1 VVRLEYRPPNI
12 EGRGEVTIRD
22 LVKNALR
29 MRPDRIVVGEVRG
42 GEALDMMQAMNTGH
56 DGSISTVHS
65 NSPRDALSRI
75 ETMMLMAGVD
85 LGIRAIREQVASAM
99 NLIVHQTRMK
109 DGVRRITHITEVVG
123 MEGDI
128 ITLQDLFLFDYS
140 AGIDDEGKFRGQLRP
155 TGLRPQFVEHLA
167 DHGVQ
172 VPIEVFAPD
181 GGRRK

>member
-1 VVRLEYRPPNI
+1 
-12 EGRGEVTIRD
+12 
-22 LVKNALR
+22 
-29 MRPDRIVVGEVRG
+29 
-42 GEALDMMQAMNTGH
+42 
-56 DGSISTVHS
+56 
-65 NSPRDALSRI
+65 
-75 ETMMLMAGVD
+75 MAGVD
-85 LGIRAIREQVASAM
+85 LGIRAIREQVASAL
-99 NLIVHQTRMK
+99 NLIVHQARMK

-128 ITLQDLFLFDYS
+128 ITLQDRVLFDYS

-172 VPIEVFAPD
+172 VPIEAFAPD

>member
-1 VVRLEYRPPNI
+1 
-12 EGRGEVTIRD
+12 
-22 LVKNALR
+22 
-29 MRPDRIVVGEVRG
+29 
-42 GEALDMMQAMNTGH
+42 
-56 DGSISTVHS
+56 
-65 NSPRDALSRI
+65 
-75 ETMMLMAGVD
+75 
-85 LGIRAIREQVASAM
+85 
-99 NLIVHQTRMK
+99 MK

-172 VPIEVFAPD
+172 VPIEAFAPD